1 MTAYFLSE
9 EDRAKAVARV
19 TENQTGIKNNHFKWH
34 QCREALLDPKTWFIV
49 LIQTC
54 GNIPNG
60 GIHSVGFLSNSG

>member
-34 QCREALLDPKTWFIV
+34 QCREALLDPKPGS
-49 LIQTC
+49 LC
-54 GNIPNG
+54 
-60 GIHSVGFLSNSG
+60 